1 MEKDYEIHGT
11 VLDEIPDRLSES
23 EVLYSLRSKK
33 IDTRYLN
40 AMKDVTGFSLETM
53 ASWLNVT
60 PRTLR
65 NYTQQKTT
73 WNESFK
79 EHLLLLLGLFKHG
92 KRVFGTSLAFDE
104 WLKLNNFHFDE
115 SAPVSF
121 LNSVTGVRFVDDFLT
136 AMEFGDNV

>member
-1 MEKDYEIHGT
+1 MVKDYEIQGT
-11 VLDEIPDRLSES
+11 VLEGIPDRLSES
-23 EVLYSLRSKK
+23 EVLYSLRTNT

-40 AMKDVTGFSLETM
+40 AMKEVTGFSLETM
-53 ASWLNVT
+53 ADWLNVT

-92 KRVFGTSLAFDE
+92 LHVFGTSGAFDE
-104 WLKLNNFHFDE
+104 WLKLKNFHFDDC
-115 SAPVSF
+115 APVTF
-121 LNSVTGVRFVDDFLT
+121 LNTVTGVRFVDNSLT

>member
-1 MEKDYEIHGT
+1 MKKDYEMQGT
-11 VLDEIPDRLSES
+11 SLDGIPNRLSES
-23 EVLYSLRSKK
+23 EVLYALRTQK

-40 AMKDVTGFSLETM
+40 ALKKVTGFRLETM
-53 ASWLNVT
+53 AEWLNVT

-65 NYTQQKTT
+65 NYTQLKTT

-92 KRVFGTSLAFDE
+92 QRVFGSSAAFDE
-104 WLKLNNFHFDE
+104 WLKLQNFYFDN
-115 SAPVSF
+115 SAPVTF
-121 LNSVTGVRFVDDFLT
+121 LNTVTGVRFIDNNLT

>member
-1 MEKDYEIHGT
+1 MEKDYGIIGAELEGIS
-11 VLDEIPDRLSES
+11 DRLSES
-23 EVLYSLRSKK
+23 EVLYSLRTKK

-40 AMKDVTGFSLETM
+40 AMKAVTSFSLETM
-53 ASWLNVT
+53 AEWLNVT

-65 NYTQQKTT
+65 NYSQLKTT

-92 KRVFGTSLAFDE
+92 QKVFGTSSAFDE
-104 WLKLNNFHFDE
+104 WLKLKNFHFDDA
-115 SAPVSF
+115 APVTF
-121 LNSVTGVRFVDDFLT
+121 LNTVTGVRFVDNSLT

>member
-1 MEKDYEIHGT
+1 MEKDYEIP
-11 VLDEIPDRLSES
+11 VLEGIPDRLSES
-23 EVLYSLRSKK
+23 EVLYSLRTHK

-40 AMKDVTGFSLETM
+40 AMKAVTGFSLETM
-53 ASWLNVT
+53 AEWLNVT

-79 EHLLLLLGLFKHG
+79 EHLLLLLGLFNHG
-92 KRVFGTSLAFDE
+92 QKVFGSSAAFDD
-104 WLKLNNFHFDE
+104 WLKLENFHFDGC
-115 SAPVSF
+115 APITF
-121 LNSVTGVRFVDDFLT
+121 LNTVTGVRFVDNSLT

>member
-1 MEKDYEIHGT
+1 MVKDYEMQGT
-11 VLDEIPDRLSES
+11 ALDGIPNRLSES
-23 EVLYSLRSKK
+23 EVLYSLKTQK

-40 AMKDVTGFSLETM
+40 ALKEVSGFSLETM
-53 ASWLNVT
+53 AEWLNVT

-65 NYTQQKTT
+65 NYTQLKTS

-92 KRVFGTSLAFDE
+92 HKVFGNSADFDE
-104 WLKLNNFHFDE
+104 WLKLKNFHFDDC
-115 SAPVSF
+115 APVSF
-121 LNSVTGVRFVDDFLT
+121 LNTVTGVRFVDNSLT

>member
-1 MEKDYEIHGT
+1 MVKDYVIQGNLLE
-11 VLDEIPDRLSES
+11 EIPNRLSES
-23 EVLYSLRSKK
+23 EVLYSLRTNT

-40 AMKDVTGFSLETM
+40 AMKELTSFSLETM
-53 ASWLNVT
+53 AEWLNVT

-65 NYTQQKTT
+65 NYSQQKTT

-92 KRVFGTSLAFDE
+92 RQVFGTSGAFDD
-104 WLKLNNFHFDE
+104 WLKLKNFHFDDC
-115 SAPVSF
+115 APVTF
-121 LNSVTGVRFVDDFLT
+121 LNTVTGVRFVDNSLT

>member
-1 MEKDYEIHGT
+1 MVKDYEMQGT
-11 VLDEIPDRLSES
+11 ALEGIPNRLSES
-23 EVLYSLRSKK
+23 EILYSLRTQN

-40 AMKDVTGFSLETM
+40 AMKKVTSFSLEAM
-53 ASWLNVT
+53 AEWLNVT

-65 NYTQQKTT
+65 NYSQLKTT

-92 KRVFGTSLAFDE
+92 QKVFGSSAGFDE
-104 WLKLNNFHFDE
+104 WLKLKNFYFDDA
-115 SAPVSF
+115 APVSF
-121 LNSVTGVRFVDDFLT
+121 LNTVTGVRFVDNSLT